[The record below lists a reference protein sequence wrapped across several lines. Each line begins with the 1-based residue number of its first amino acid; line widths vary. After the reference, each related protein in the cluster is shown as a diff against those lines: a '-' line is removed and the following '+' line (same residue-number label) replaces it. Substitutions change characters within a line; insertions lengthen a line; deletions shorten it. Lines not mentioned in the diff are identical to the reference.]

1 MNENRWGGEILP
13 TQPTLPEMRQPMWLK
28 FLGGFL
34 GWFLV
39 STLVA
44 NTLSQSW
51 AAAMLYWLAYLP
63 VNVIVMVVLGLRKT
77 MRWIVFGMIG
87 AMATNFLIAV
97 ILGTYLSPFSF
108 VPVTHPDVYRFRRN
122 FQYVP
127 KDISTPGVTSPC
139 AVTAAVIPS
148 DGYHDRIAFVSD
160 RGGNQEIYVMN
171 ADGSGQTNLTNDPA
185 FDGFPVW
192 SPDGLKIAFLSDRD
206 GNLEIYIMNADG
218 SKQTRITEDPANDY
232 IPAWSPNGQQIVFY
246 SDRDRNS
253 EIYLMNVDGSAQTNL
268 TNNPAN
274 DLHPAWSP
282 DGLKIAFQSDRKGK
296 QNKNPIL
303 NTNNFEIFVMDID
316 GSNVTRLTRNARA
329 DWSPAWSPD
338 GSCIVYHSGLFNNTD
353 IYVTDLSGANQVR
366 LTTKGYSPRWSPDGM
381 WLVFGSNRDG
391 NMEIYSMHLDG
402 SMLRR
407 LTNNPAV
414 DSDPQWQPDTREKP

>member
-171 ADGSGQTNLTNDPA
+171 ADGSGQRNLTNDPA
-185 FDGFPVW
+185 FDGFPV
-192 SPDGLKIAFLSDRD
+192 
-206 GNLEIYIMNADG
+206 
-218 SKQTRITEDPANDY
+218 
-232 IPAWSPNGQQIVFY
+232 
-246 SDRDRNS
+246 
-253 EIYLMNVDGSAQTNL
+253 
-268 TNNPAN
+268 
-274 DLHPAWSP
+274 WSP

-303 NTNNFEIFVMDID
+303 NTNNFEIFVMEID